1 MIPRMT
7 QYRCPEQ
14 DAEQARGQRRRERLR
29 SNMPRPR
36 ESRRSGRKSG
46 HIEPIGGHREK
57 RPDEQVDVEAAEFLP
72 VDQFLEL

>member
-1 MIPRMT
+1 
-7 QYRCPEQ
+7 
-14 DAEQARGQRRRERLR
+14 
-29 SNMPRPR
+29 MPRPR